1 MNTADTVRQV
11 KIDVV
16 DLKTKFKNAVS
27 GLDEAARDITVT
39 DINVLHDLTTLR
51 EPYESP
57 GSPTSPQAGINVIN
71 NDDARRNYAEAL
83 RVSPTPT
90 SRIGGRTRMNVMT
103 GESRGG
109 AGRVEVSVGRRGV
122 MESRR
127 SLVDDDVIVG
137 GSRSDAA
144 TSGIN
149 LRSGTGREKTDAAG
163 GEESSGLVRSAT
175 TTGRNIVA
183 GVAGDDSWIE
193 KRSRKEQGNDGWTLV
208 KGRKRNLDYQ
218 RKVTTGVRGSKK
230 SDGLSFKG
238 ATRSIDVFIGRVD
251 NDATEK
257 DLTDYIKDVFK
268 IEVIALSKLNIR
280 SFDHQAFKVT
290 VKLSER
296 EKLFNEELWPEDIVV
311 DKFLNRFRGP
321 DTQAS
326 K

>member
-57 GSPTSPQAGINVIN
+57 GSPTSPQDGINGWSW
-71 NDDARRNYAEAL
+71 L
-83 RVSPTPT
+83 C
-90 SRIGGRTRMNVMT
+90 GGECKAAGGY
-103 GESRGG
+103 GES
-109 AGRVEVSVGRRGV
+109 
-122 MESRR
+122 
-127 SLVDDDVIVG
+127 VDDDVIVG

-144 TSGIN
+144 TNGIN
-149 LRSGTGREKTDAAG
+149 LRSGSGRVKTDAAG

-183 GVAGDDSWIE
+183 GVAEDDSWIE

-238 ATRSIDVFIGRVD
+238 VTRSIDVFIGRVD

-268 IEVIALSKLNIR
+268 IEL
-280 SFDHQAFKVT
+280 
-290 VKLSER
+290 
-296 EKLFNEELWPEDIVV
+296 
-311 DKFLNRFRGP
+311 
-321 DTQAS
+321 
-326 K
+326 